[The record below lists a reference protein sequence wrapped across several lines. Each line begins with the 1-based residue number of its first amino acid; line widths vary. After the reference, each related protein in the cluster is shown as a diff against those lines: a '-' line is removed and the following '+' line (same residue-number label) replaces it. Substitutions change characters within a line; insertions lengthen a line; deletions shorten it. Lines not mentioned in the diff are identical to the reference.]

1 MLVPITASN
10 VICGRCSSIS
20 VRQRIEFWVNSHLV
34 LMSRENSRDNGP
46 GPTSVSTVG
55 GAAEQQMPVVIE
67 AVCFKNPVKSLLV
80 IGEGRAGGQ
89 TEAETTP
96 VYKHVP
102 TIQLKCPRLVSS
114 QQWIGV
120 KTHFKQTTCD
130 FYQIPAAPL
139 VLSLL
144 SFSWLSFVSGSWLT
158 GWGTPGHLWH
168 P

>member
-34 LMSRENSRDNGP
+34 LMSRENTRDNGP

-89 TEAETTP
+89 TEVETTP

-102 TIQLKCPRLVSS
+102 TIQLKCLRLVSAVNRS
-114 QQWIGV
+114 EN
-120 KTHFKQTTCD
+120 TLQTNN
-130 FYQIPAAPL
+130 
-139 VLSLL
+139 V
-144 SFSWLSFVSGSWLT
+144 
-158 GWGTPGHLWH
+158 
-168 P
+168 